1 MENINGNSILEMKM
15 LKIIEH
21 FQFVFKYFVTCCSI
35 INSQSFES
43 NVNDL
48 VRGMKNIP
56 IQLKDRLTSLNE
68 VNTDLKTF
76 SSLK

>member
-48 VRGMKNIP
+48 VRGMK
-56 IQLKDRLTSLNE
+56 KH
-68 VNTDLKTF
+68 TDTIERQINVFK
-76 SSLK
+76 